1 MVNILFTNVSV
12 LNRVFICG
20 LNVYVFSK
28 IQIKILFFI
37 QKNVK
42 RCTYLGLNTKVYESI
57 LVLSDTAL

>member
-37 QKNVK
+37 QK
-42 RCTYLGLNTKVYESI
+42 CEEMYLSWLEYESI
-57 LVLSDTAL
+57 